1 MKSIKKISGVFVFVL
16 FFLFFIL
23 SIGSAQNSTYGP
35 RSGYSRQMR
44 GNSPHPRMGCPAMR
58 RWQRNVAIQ
67 EFKGV
72 VSSVSFPI
80 SEVKTDN
87 GALYIRLGPWW
98 YWQKQGYQL
107 KAGEKVKITGYKWG
121 NYVVPIKIL
130 TPSQEIIL
138 RDERGFPMWRGGRR
152 GGKWGR

>member
-1 MKSIKKISGVFVFVL
+1 MKSIRKISGVFVLGL
-16 FFLFFIL
+16 FFSCFVF
-23 SIGSAQNSTYGP
+23 SIGSAQNNTSGQRSVYGP
-35 RSGYSRQMR
+35 QMR
-44 GNSPHPRMGCPAMR
+44 GDFSYPHMGCPGMR
-58 RWQRNVAIQ
+58 RWQRNVVIQ

-87 GALYIRLGPWW
+87 GILYIRLGPWW

-107 KAGEKVKITGYKWG
+107 SAGEEVKITGYKWG
-121 NYVVPIKIL
+121 NYVIPIKIL
-130 TPSQEIIL
+130 TPSQEIVL

-152 GGKWGR
+152 WTN